1 VASEVGD
8 VKPQPEQ
15 GLDDYL
21 AWLEGTPSDLL
32 PPGEDVSDLGML
44 GRTLYEH
51 VDRDEVAR
59 RVAVAL
65 QRGRSWHEIS
75 YYLGKTESAAR
86 AEYGPATGE
95 FATPKWRQEAIHLIR
110 FVQSVVNTTLDALVG
125 HLTRNHT
132 RL

>member
-1 VASEVGD
+1 MGD

-21 AWLEGTPSDLL
+21 AWLQGTPSDLL

-44 GRTLYEH
+44 GQTLYEPIS
-51 VDRDEVAR
+51 RDEVTR
-59 RVAVAL
+59 RVTVSL

-75 YYLGKTESAAR
+75 YYLGKTETAAR

-95 FATPKWRQEAIHLIR
+95 FATPRWRQEAIHLIR
-110 FVQSVVNTTLDALVG
+110 SLQSAVNTVLDAAAG
-125 HLTRNHT
+125 HIARDHT
-132 RL
+132 HF